1 MCLIFFIPFWIFE
14 PSTDGKSKQV
24 RKPEEFSA
32 SFNPF
37 QDFETRTSF
46 HEDYSYGRNV
56 PRDFNSDGCSQ
67 KSSFFRRQL
76 HVDHF
81 DVESAEVADYLFH
94 FQRVARWNG
103 WSHEEKGFSWQRI
116 CVGQRNR
123 YWDVK
128 LILKLMIMAFFA
140 LYSRTELV
148 LKKGWLCTEVSSG
161 TERSLTENLFLIS
174 VSL

>member
-56 PRDFNSDGCSQ
+56 PRDFDNDDCSK
-67 KSSFFRRQL
+67 KSSFFSRQL
-76 HVDHF
+76 TCGPF
-81 DVESAEVADYLFH
+81 
-94 FQRVARWNG
+94 
-103 WSHEEKGFSWQRI
+103 
-116 CVGQRNR
+116 
-123 YWDVK
+123 
-128 LILKLMIMAFFA
+128 
-140 LYSRTELV
+140 
-148 LKKGWLCTEVSSG
+148 
-161 TERSLTENLFLIS
+161 
-174 VSL
+174 